1 MRKRVGSLIVILIGG
16 GLLVWFVRRLDW
28 QVVGEH
34 FRAMKVWPIILA
46 GLLINLTLIWRSLRW
61 RTLLAPIASASLA
74 NLFSSTTIGF
84 GSVFVFGRAGEI
96 VRPMVLSLKERLHP
110 SVTLAT
116 ILVERVFD
124 MTAVAIVFAVNLLI
138 FKFPAESTADEAT
151 VATIHRVGL
160 LMTVAT
166 LIGVAILIVFRLRT
180 AFVISI
186 LERLARPIP
195 ARLTRPVIGFVEH
208 LSSGLSVLLQ
218 VGELLR
224 AIFFTI
230 LVWASV
236 SVSTWLVLLAFD
248 LNLSASAAVF
258 VMGFGL
264 IGSLVPSPGGSAGA
278 FHAAAAAGL
287 VILGIE
293 KNLAG
298 SVAIAFHFVA
308 FGPPFLLG
316 LFYLAKDG
324 IGFGSL
330 REMISSSER
339 ATAGDSTNL
348 PPGD

>member
-1 MRKRVGSLIVILIGG
+1 MRKRLGSLIVIVIGC
-16 GLLVWFVRRLDW
+16 GLLVWFFSRLDW
-28 QVVGEH
+28 QVVGNH
-34 FRAMKVWPIILA
+34 FRSMRVGPVVLA
-46 GLLINLTLIWRSLRW
+46 ALLINLTLLWRSLRW
-61 RTLLAPIASASLA
+61 RTLLAPIAPASLA

-124 MTAVAIVFAVNLLI
+124 MTMVAVVFAVNLLI
-138 FKFPAESTADEAT
+138 FKFPPESTADAAM
-151 VATIHRVGL
+151 VATIHRLGL
-160 LMTVAT
+160 LMTAAT
-166 LIGVAILIVFRLRT
+166 VMGVGILVLFRLRT

-186 LERLARPIP
+186 LARLVNPLP
-195 ARLTRPVIGFVEH
+195 VRLTRPVIVFVEH

-224 AIFFTI
+224 AVFFTT

-236 SVSTWLVLLAFD
+236 SVATWLVLFAFD
-248 LNLSASAAVF
+248 LNLGPSAAIF

-278 FHAAAAAGL
+278 FHAAAAAGMI
-287 VILGIE
+287 ILGVE

-298 SVAIAFHFVA
+298 SAAIVFHFVA

-324 IGFGSL
+324 IGLGRL
-330 REMISSSER
+330 REMISTTEHP
-339 ATAGDSTNL
+339 GDSASL
-348 PPGD
+348 PRAD

>member
-1 MRKRVGSLIVILIGG
+1 VKKRLGSLIVILIGG
-16 GLLVWFVRRLDW
+16 GLLVWFLSRLDW

-34 FRAMKVWPIILA
+34 FRSMKVWPVVLA
-46 GLLINLTLIWRSLRW
+46 ALLINLTLLWRSLRW
-61 RTLLAPIASASLA
+61 RTLLAPIAPAGLG

-124 MTAVAIVFAVNLLI
+124 MTAVSIVFAVNLLI
-138 FKFPAESTADEAT
+138 FKFPPQSTADAAT

-166 LIGVAILIVFRLRT
+166 GIGIGVLILFRLRT
-180 AFVISI
+180 HFVVSI
-186 LERLARPIP
+186 LERLAAPLP

-224 AIFFTI
+224 AVFFTI
-230 LVWASV
+230 LVWTSV
-236 SVSTWLVLLAFD
+236 SVATWLVLFAFD

-287 VILGIE
+287 IILGIE

-324 IGFGSL
+324 IGVGRL
-330 REMISSSER
+330 REMITTSER
-339 ATAGDSTNL
+339 ATAGDSSSL
-348 PPGD
+348 PRAD